1 MEMMDKC
8 PEYQL
13 LIPCQCKER
22 KSGLDIT
29 CENVAT
35 SQLEAVTE
43 RMKQYKKR
51 QDFTVSVNS
60 VLHIFY
66 FYILLVLYSF
76 KHSQRLFSMYAPF
89 ENCEYKTEHEGA
101 I

>member
-22 KSGLDIT
+22 RSGLDIT

-35 SQLEAVTE
+35 SQLQTVTDK
-43 RMKQYKKR
+43 MKQYKKR
-51 QDFTVSVNS
+51 QDFAVRQYTLKAFASS
-60 VLHIFY
+60 AL
-66 FYILLVLYSF
+66 
-76 KHSQRLFSMYAPF
+76 
-89 ENCEYKTEHEGA
+89 
-101 I
+101 

>member
-8 PEYQL
+8 PEYQM

-51 QDFTVSVNS
+51 QDFTVSLS
-60 VLHIFY
+60 LTY
-66 FYILLVLYSF
+66 FTFNILLVLHL
-76 KHSQRLFSMYAPF
+76 HSNTAEGCFQCMLPF
-89 ENCEYKTEHEGA
+89 ENCEYKTEHEVA